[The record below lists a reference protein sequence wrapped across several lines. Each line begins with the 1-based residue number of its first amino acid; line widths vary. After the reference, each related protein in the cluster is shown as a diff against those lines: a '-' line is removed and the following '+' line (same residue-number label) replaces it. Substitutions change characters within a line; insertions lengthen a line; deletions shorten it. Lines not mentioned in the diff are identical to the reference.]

1 VKPIAEIRD
10 RSRDS
15 VRAGTLRRS
24 DIEAFASLRE
34 RVGEGPVLVTGAG
47 EGRLAVST
55 GLASAAAAA
64 GSRTALVDCDLE
76 EPSLAGALGLAAG
89 PGLHE
94 YLRAEATAPEI
105 LQPLV
110 LAGPASAKATGPLV
124 CIAAGAP
131 APAGRVPIDSGD
143 FRHAVARLRSGY
155 DLVVLHGPPLGDD
168 SGALQVAAAAGMALV
183 LACVGPALASGR
195 AGRRL
200 KKTLRDLGGEDGGE
214 VVVYR

>member
-1 VKPIAEIRD
+1 VKPLAEIRG

-24 DIEAFASLRE
+24 DLEACGSLLE
-34 RVGEGPVLVTGAG
+34 KIGDGPVLVTGAG
-47 EGRLAVST
+47 DGRLAVST

-76 EPSLAGALGLAAG
+76 EPTLAAALGLADE

-94 YLRAEATAPEI
+94 YLRAEARAPEI

-110 LAGPASAKATGPLV
+110 LAGPASENAIDPLV
-124 CIAAGAP
+124 CIVAGEPAAD
-131 APAGRVPIDSGD
+131 GRVPIDSAD
-143 FRHAVARLRSGY
+143 FRHAVAKLRSGY
-155 DLVVLHGPPLGDD
+155 DLVVLHGPPLGDG
-168 SGALQVAAAAGMALV
+168 SGALQAAAAEAELV

-195 AGRRL
+195 AGRKL
-200 KKTLRDLGGEDGGE
+200 KKSLSRLPGGSAEI
-214 VVVYR
+214 VVYG

>member
-1 VKPIAEIRD
+1 VKAFAQIRG

-24 DIEAFASLRE
+24 DLQAYGSLLEKIGDGRL
-34 RVGEGPVLVTGAG
+34 LVTGAG
-47 EGRLAVST
+47 DGRLAVST

-64 GSRTALVDCDLE
+64 GSRTVVVDCDLE
-76 EPSLAGALGLAAG
+76 EPTLAGALGLADE

-94 YLRAEATAPEI
+94 YLRAEAKAPEI

-110 LAGPASAKATGPLV
+110 LAGPASGKATDPLV

-131 APAGRVPIDSGD
+131 APDGKVPIDSAD

-168 SGALQVAAAAGMALV
+168 TGALQAATAQADLV
-183 LACVGPALASGR
+183 LACVGPSLASGR
-195 AGRRL
+195 AGRKL
-200 KKTLRDLGGEDGGE
+200 KKSLDRLPGGTAE
-214 VVVYR
+214 VVVYG